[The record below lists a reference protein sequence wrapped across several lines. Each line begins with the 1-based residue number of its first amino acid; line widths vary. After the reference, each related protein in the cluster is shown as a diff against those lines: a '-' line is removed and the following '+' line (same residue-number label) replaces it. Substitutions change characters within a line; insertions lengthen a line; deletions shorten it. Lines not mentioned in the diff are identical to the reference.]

1 MLADVIEA
9 AELEGSHDEGGCVG
23 LKVDRPLA
31 RLIVGGCRVE
41 RYRYDRLRVPI
52 FLEA

>member
-1 MLADVIEA
+1 MLADIIEA

-31 RLIVGGCRVE
+31 RSPVGGYRVNW
-41 RYRYDRLRVPI
+41 YDYNRLRVPI
-52 FLEA
+52 FLQA